1 MSPTILAIET
11 STKACSAAL
20 LTQGETFEVFE
31 LAPQKHAD
39 RILPM
44 VMEVLAQGG
53 CSAQDLDCL
62 AYANGPGAFTGV
74 RIAAGVIQGLGF
86 GWQKPVIGVS
96 TLEALIHQAWSKRP
110 DLADQT
116 WVGCLDARMQEV
128 YWQSGHRSQT
138 GQLVS
143 QPAEMLG
150 LEAASARVA
159 DQAATEQTLGIGDL
173 VWALPEWEDAF
184 SVFVPA
190 YPRAGDVAAVAAQRL
205 DQARLVTESLPQ
217 PIYLRNQVTS

>member
-20 LTQGETFEVFE
+20 LTQGGTYEVFE

-39 RILPM
+39 RILSM
-44 VMEVLAQGG
+44 VMDVLAQGG

-86 GWQKPVIGVS
+86 GWQKPVIGIS

-116 WVGCLDARMQEV
+116 WIGCLDARMKEV
-128 YWQSGHRSQT
+128 YWQAGHRSES
-138 GQLVS
+138 GQLVA

-150 LEAASARVA
+150 LEAASLRVN
-159 DQAATEQTLGIGDL
+159 EQTVTGQILGIGDL
-173 VWALPEWEDAF
+173 IWALPEWEDAF

-190 YPRAGDVAAVAAQRL
+190 YPRARDVAAVAAQRL

-217 PIYLRNQVTS
+217 PIYLRNQVTN